1 MMSGFTVSLA
11 IELLVAVLL
20 AATIGY
26 CVRLNRRLIRLKAD
40 DQALKATIAELITAT
55 EIAERA
61 IQGLKV
67 TVRECDGT
75 LGERLRTAE
84 RFLGDIER
92 EVKAGQ
98 TVVDRISRI
107 TEAAR
112 SRPAAPA
119 VVAPPV
125 APVVPVT
132 VAAKPASAA
141 SAMPDPGPNAAS
153 TLAAASA
160 FAARVSSRA
169 A

>member
-1 MMSGFTVSLA
+1 MSSFAVSL
-11 IELLVAVLL
+11 IVEILVAGLL
-20 AATIGY
+20 AVTIAY
-26 CVRLNRRLIRLKAD
+26 CMVLNRRLIRLRAD
-40 DQALKATIAELITAT
+40 EQSLKATIAELITAT

-84 RFLGDIER
+84 RFLADIDR

-98 TVVDRISRI
+98 DVVQKVARI

-112 SRPAAPA
+112 PAAKPA
-119 VVAPPV
+119 MSDPIRHVAPIE
-125 APVVPVT
+125 PVT
-132 VAAKPASAA
+132 VAPRESLSSPAS
-141 SAMPDPGPNAAS
+141 AAS
-153 TLAAASA
+153 TLAAATA
-160 FAARVSSRA
+160 FAARLQTRA

>member
-1 MMSGFTVSLA
+1 MSSFAVSLVV
-11 IELLVAVLL
+11 ELLVAGLL
-20 AATIGY
+20 AVTIGY
-26 CVRLNRRLIRLKAD
+26 CMLLNRRLVRLRAD
-40 DQALKATIAELITAT
+40 EQSLKATIAELITAT

-84 RFLGDIER
+84 RFLADIDR

-98 TVVDRISRI
+98 DVVQKVARI

-112 SRPAAPA
+112 PAPTRLAMPEPIRHMAPIE
-119 VVAPPV
+119 
-125 APVVPVT
+125 PVT
-132 VAAKPASAA
+132 IAPRDSGLAGQAS
-141 SAMPDPGPNAAS
+141 AAS
-153 TLAAASA
+153 TLAAATA
-160 FAARVSSRA
+160 FAARLQTRA

>member
-1 MMSGFTVSLA
+1 MSGFSISLA
-11 IELLVAVLL
+11 IELLVAALL
-20 AATIGY
+20 AATIVY

-40 DQALKATIAELITAT
+40 EQALKATIGELVTAT

-84 RFLGDIER
+84 RFLVDIER

-98 TVVDRISRI
+98 TVVERITRI

-112 SRPAAPA
+112 PRGASLA
-119 VVAPPV
+119 VTVPPV
-125 APVVPVT
+125 APIVPVT
-132 VAAKPASAA
+132 VRTRAPGETSSPAS
-141 SAMPDPGPNAAS
+141 PTAAS

>member
-1 MMSGFTVSLA
+1 MSSFTVSM
-11 IELLVAVLL
+11 IVELLVAGLL
-20 AATIGY
+20 AATIAY
-26 CVRLNRRLIRLKAD
+26 CIMLNRRLMRLKSD

-84 RFLGDIER
+84 RFLVEIER

-98 TVVDRISRI
+98 TVVDRISKI

-112 SRPAAPA
+112 PRPPQPIPPA
-119 VVAPPV
+119 EPI
-125 APVVPVT
+125 VPVT
-132 VAAKPASAA
+132 LRDMS
-141 SAMPDPGPNAAS
+141 PDIPMQSSAAS
-153 TLAAASA
+153 TLAAAKA
-160 FAARVSSRA
+160 FAARVQTRA

>member
-1 MMSGFTVSLA
+1 MSSFAVSL
-11 IELLVAVLL
+11 IVELLVAGLL
-20 AATIGY
+20 AATIAY
-26 CVRLNRRLIRLKAD
+26 CSILNRRLTRLRAD
-40 DQALKATIAELITAT
+40 EQSLKATIAELITAT

-84 RFLGDIER
+84 RFLADIDR

-98 TVVDRISRI
+98 EVVQKVARI

-112 SRPAAPA
+112 SPARVPAPEPVRAAAPTIE
-119 VVAPPV
+119 
-125 APVVPVT
+125 PVT
-132 VAAKPASAA
+132 VAQREPLASGLA
-141 SAMPDPGPNAAS
+141 SAAS
-153 TLAAASA
+153 TLAAANA
-160 FAARVSSRA
+160 FAARLQTRA

>member
-1 MMSGFTVSLA
+1 MSGFTVSLA
-11 IELLVAVLL
+11 IELLVAILL
-20 AATIGY
+20 CATIAY

-40 DQALKATIAELITAT
+40 EQALKATIAELVTAT

-84 RFLGDIER
+84 RFLVDIER

-112 SRPAAPA
+112 SRQPEPVVAAPA
-119 VVAPPV
+119 VRPV
-125 APVVPVT
+125 APVVLP
-132 VAAKPASAA
+132 AAPAA
-141 SAMPDPGPNAAS
+141 SAPSAAS

>member
-1 MMSGFTVSLA
+1 MSSFTVSMIVELMVA
-11 IELLVAVLL
+11 GLLV
-20 AATIGY
+20 ATIGY
-26 CVRLNRRLIRLKAD
+26 CITLNRRLHRLRAD
-40 DQALKATIAELITAT
+40 EQALKATIAELITAT

-84 RFLGDIER
+84 RFLVDIDR

-98 TVVDRISRI
+98 TVVERIARI

-112 SRPAAPA
+112 PRASQPVPVVEPIIPVIVREPAPIPAA
-119 VVAPPV
+119 
-125 APVVPVT
+125 
-132 VAAKPASAA
+132 AS
-141 SAMPDPGPNAAS
+141 AAS
-153 TLAAASA
+153 TLAAAKA
-160 FAARVSSRA
+160 FAERVQTRA

>member
-1 MMSGFTVSLA
+1 MSSFTVSML
-11 IELLVAVLL
+11 IELLVAGLL
-20 AATIGY
+20 VATIAY
-26 CVRLNRRLIRLKAD
+26 CVTLNRRLTRLRSD
-40 DQALKATIAELITAT
+40 EQALKATIAELITAT

-84 RFLGDIER
+84 RFLVDIER

-98 TVVDRISRI
+98 VVVDRISRI

-112 SRPAAPA
+112 DAGRARAPIPA
-119 VVAPPV
+119 VEPI
-125 APVVPVT
+125 VPVL
-132 VAAKPASAA
+132 VREPAEGQGS
-141 SAMPDPGPNAAS
+141 SAAS
-153 TLAAASA
+153 TLAAAKA
-160 FAARVSSRA
+160 FAARVQTRA

>member
-1 MMSGFTVSLA
+1 MSSFTVSM
-11 IELLVAVLL
+11 IVELLVAGLL
-20 AATIGY
+20 AATIAY
-26 CVRLNRRLIRLKAD
+26 CVRLNRRLLLLKSD
-40 DQALKATIAELITAT
+40 EQALKATIAELITAT

-84 RFLGDIER
+84 RFLAEIER

-98 TVVDRISRI
+98 VVVDRVAKI

-112 SRPAAPA
+112 PKPPAAALPIPA
-119 VVAPPV
+119 AGPI
-125 APVVPVT
+125 VPVT
-132 VAAKPASAA
+132 LRDGAENPAT
-141 SAMPDPGPNAAS
+141 AAS
-153 TLAAASA
+153 TLAAAKA
-160 FAARVSSRA
+160 FAARLQTRA

>member
-1 MMSGFTVSLA
+1 MSSFTVSM
-11 IELLVAVLL
+11 IVELMVAGLL

-26 CVRLNRRLIRLKAD
+26 CITLNRRLMRLKSD
-40 DQALKATIAELITAT
+40 EHSLKATIAELITAT

-84 RFLGDIER
+84 RFLAEIER
-92 EVKAGQ
+92 EVQDGR
-98 TVVDRISRI
+98 VVVERIAKI

-112 SRPAAPA
+112 PRPAAPVPA
-119 VVAPPV
+119 TPIPAAEPI
-125 APVVPVT
+125 VPVT
-132 VAAKPASAA
+132 LRGAAEIPAA
-141 SAMPDPGPNAAS
+141 SSAAS
-153 TLAAASA
+153 TLAAAKA
-160 FAARVSSRA
+160 FAARIQTRA

>member
-11 IELLVAVLL
+11 IELLVAGLL
-20 AATIGY
+20 AATIAY
-26 CVRLNRRLIRLKAD
+26 CIRLNRRLIRLKAD
-40 DQALKATIAELITAT
+40 EQALKATIAELVTAT

-84 RFLGDIER
+84 RFLVDIER

-98 TVVDRISRI
+98 AVVDRISRI

-112 SRPAAPA
+112 ARQPEPVAVAPVARPGAAMVAPA
-119 VVAPPV
+119 VP
-125 APVVPVT
+125 
-132 VAAKPASAA
+132 AA
-141 SAMPDPGPNAAS
+141 SAPSAAS